1 MTERII
7 DLYLLGME
15 ICEPQTHEEMA
26 LFPLKSQLPE
36 SPDYITLSEA
46 LEQGVFE
53 VTEIG
58 PGGSVPEL
66 KAINRGEKPVLLLDG
81 EELKGAKQNRV
92 LNTTILIAG
101 KSTTTIPVSCVEAH
115 RWHGQTRRMA
125 ASENVMAS
133 MIRRNKMEHV
143 HNNLENRRSFE
154 ADQGSIWSMIDH
166 LACRLETKSNTS
178 AMSDIFSQKENEME
192 SYLKSFNLI
201 PGQKGLLVFLSGNP
215 VGLDF
220 VSRESAF
227 ARLYRKLLRSYVL
240 EALALKAEKTGRK
253 ESSGSSKKEK
263 TRQTAPGK
271 EQTRAFLEEATRCQE
286 KRFRSIGLGTD
297 CRYQSKTI
305 IGAALEVD
313 GSIPHL
319 AFFALTDSW
328 NKNLK
333 YDDDENF
340 PRLRLRKS
348 YLFDR
353 E

>member
-36 SPDYITLSEA
+36 GPDYITFSEA
-46 LEQGVFE
+46 LEQGVLE
-53 VTEIG
+53 VTEVG
-58 PGGSVPEL
+58 PEGFVPEL
-66 KAINRGEKPVLLLDG
+66 KAINRGKKAVLLLDG

-92 LNTTILIAG
+92 LNTTILVPG
-101 KSTTTIPVSCVEAH
+101 KSTITIPVSCVEAH
-115 RWHGQTRRMA
+115 RWHGQTLRMH

-133 MIRRNKMEHV
+133 MIRRKKMEHV
-143 HNNLENRRSFE
+143 HNNLERIRSFE
-154 ADQGSIWSMIDH
+154 ADQGDIWSMIDH
-166 LACRLETKSNTS
+166 LACSLETKSTTS
-178 AMSDIFSQKENEME
+178 AMSDIFNQKENEME

-215 VGLDF
+215 LGLDF
-220 VSRESAF
+220 ISRESAF

-253 ESSGSSKKEK
+253 DSSGSSKKES
-263 TRQTAPGK
+263 TPQFAPDK
-271 EQTRAFLEEATRCQE
+271 EQARAFLEEATRCQE

-297 CRYQSKTI
+297 CRYRSETI

-319 AFFALTDSW
+319 AFFPLNDSR
-328 NKNLK
+328 NKSLK
-333 YDDDENF
+333 DKDDENF
-340 PRLRLRKS
+340 PGLRVRKS
-348 YLFDR
+348 YLFSR